1 MKKIFT
7 LCLLFCF
14 FMQAG
19 AYEWTDNYGRSWTF
33 DISGSNATNLR
44 PTERDAI
51 NGNVVIPAKVYYNG
65 TEYSVTNIASSA
77 FASCTGLYN
86 VVISEGVTEISS
98 GAFYGCPFMGTIT
111 IPSSV
116 QRICYDAFYCNY
128 ALTKVIISDIAAWC
142 NINFD
147 DNANPLCYAHHLY
160 INENTEITNL
170 TIPSGVT
177 SIGAYAFHDCTGLT
191 NVTIPS
197 SVTSIG
203 TEAFYG
209 CTNLTNVNVP
219 ESVVSIDEEAFT
231 NTPFF
236 NNMTGLVYLGKVAY
250 KYVGTMPDNTNIIIN
265 NGTATLA
272 PSLFSFCSGLK
283 SVTIPESVT
292 NIGERAFENC
302 SGLTSVNIPSSVTEI
317 GNFAFI
323 RCTGLTSVTIPES
336 ITSIGRSVFNGCSGL
351 TSVIIPESV
360 TSIGMY
366 AFDGCTGL
374 TSLTIPVS
382 VVDISEGAFYGC
394 SGLTSLTIPGSVNS
408 IGMSAFEECTGMT
421 DLTILEGVVNIG
433 EYAFYGCRGLT
444 SASIPSTATNI
455 NKCAF
460 RGCTSLTT
468 VYNYNTTPQTI
479 TEKTF
484 SIYEGATLYVPYG
497 TKGSYQ
503 AVPYWQNF
511 NIVEMALET
520 YELLDLLTEKTPYTI
535 DENIEVNEITYK
547 REFSSKTA
555 GHRQCWFVPF
565 DYIITDE
572 DLDRCTFYRI
582 HMFSAA
588 ADQEGVVQDENKV
601 VMKIVEVSAG
611 YTLKANKP
619 YIIKPKTAGVYE
631 FVAENATLKAMDM
644 GSLKQVS
651 TTINDYDFYGVYDF
665 YSTSEAQQWFSL
677 NTNGNLKWNEA
688 NQRLGAYRWYIK
700 STFIGDDYANTK
712 FIIDEEGEGEETT
725 AINQMYAAPN
735 AEIEGFYTIDGIK
748 LYQPAKGLNIVKY
761 TDGRTKIVYSK

>member
-1 MKKIFT
+1 
-7 LCLLFCF
+7 
-14 FMQAG
+14 MQAG

-160 INENTEITNL
+160 INENTEITDL

-177 SIGAYAFHDCTGLT
+177 SIGDYAFHDCTGLT

-209 CTNLTNVNVP
+209 CTNLTNVNIP
-219 ESVVSIDEEAFT
+219 ESVVSVEEEAFT

-236 NNMTGLVYLGKVAY
+236 DNKTGLVYLGKVAY
-250 KYVGTMPDNTNIIIN
+250 KYVGTMPENTNITIID
-265 NGTATLA
+265 GTVTIA
-272 PSLFSFCSGLK
+272 PSLFSYCSGLK

-292 NIGERAFENC
+292 SIGERAFENC
-302 SGLTSVNIPSSVTEI
+302 EGLTSVNIPSSVTEI

-323 RCTGLTSVTIPES
+323 RCSGLTSVTIPES
-336 ITSIGRSVFNGCSGL
+336 ITSIGRSVFNSCSGL
-351 TSVIIPESV
+351 TSVTIPESV

-374 TSLTIPVS
+374 TSLTIPES
-382 VVDISEGAFYGC
+382 VIDISEGAFFGC

-421 DLTILEGVVNIG
+421 DLTILEGVTNIG
-433 EYAFYGCRGLT
+433 EYAFYGCTGLT
-444 SASIPSTATNI
+444 SASIPSTVTNI

-460 RGCTSLTT
+460 RGCTSLTS
-468 VYNYNTTPQTI
+468 VYNYSTTPQTI
-479 TEKTF
+479 TAKVF
-484 SIYEGATLYVPYG
+484 SIYEDATLYVPYG
-497 TKGSYQ
+497 TKGTYQ
-503 AVPYWQNF
+503 EAPYWQDF
-511 NIVEMALET
+511 NIVEMAPTT
-520 YELLDLLTEKTPYTI
+520 YELLDLLTEKTPYTN
-535 DENIEVNEITYK
+535 DEDKEAEQITYK

-565 DYIITDE
+565 DYTITAD
-572 DLDRCTFYRI
+572 DLERCSFYRI
-582 HMFSAA
+582 HMFSAEA
-588 ADQEGVVQDENKV
+588 GQDGVVQDENKV
-601 VMKIVEVSAG
+601 VMKIVEVTAG

-619 YIIKPKTAGVYE
+619 YIIKPKAAGIYE
-631 FVAENATLKAMDM
+631 FVVENTKLKAMDT

-651 TTINDYDFYGVYDF
+651 TTTNYYDFYGVYDS
-665 YSTSEAQQWFSL
+665 YSTAEAEQWFSM
-677 NTNGNLKWNEA
+677 NTNGNLKWNA
-688 NQRLGAYRWYIK
+688 AGQTLGAYRWYIK
-700 STFIGDDYANTK
+700 STFIGDDYANTT
-712 FIIDEEGEGEETT
+712 FIIDEEGEDDETT
-725 AINQMYAAPN
+725 AIDQMYADPN
-735 AEIEGFYTIDGIK
+735 AEIEGFYTVDGIK

-761 TDGRTKIVYSK
+761 TDGRTKKVYSK

>member
-1 MKKIFT
+1 
-7 LCLLFCF
+7 
-14 FMQAG
+14 MQAG

-33 DISGSNATNLR
+33 DISESNATNLR

-86 VVISEGVTEISS
+86 VVITEGVTEISS

-160 INENTEITNL
+160 INENTEITDL

-177 SIGAYAFHDCTGLT
+177 SIGDYAFHDCTGLT
-191 NVTIPS
+191 NVSIPS

-209 CTNLTNVNVP
+209 CTNLTNVNIP
-219 ESVVSIDEEAFT
+219 ESVVSVEEEAFT

-236 NNMTGLVYLGKVAY
+236 DNKTGLVYLGKVAY
-250 KYVGTMPDNTNIIIN
+250 KYVGTMPENTNITIID
-265 NGTATLA
+265 GTVTIA
-272 PSLFSFCSGLK
+272 PSVFRYCTGLK

-292 NIGERAFENC
+292 SIGERAFENC
-302 SGLTSVNIPSSVTEI
+302 EGLTSVNIPSSVTEI

-323 RCTGLTSVTIPES
+323 RCSGLTSVTIPES
-336 ITSIGRSVFNGCSGL
+336 ITSIGRSVFNSCSGL
-351 TSVIIPESV
+351 TSVTIPESV

-374 TSLTIPVS
+374 TSLTIPES
-382 VVDISEGAFYGC
+382 VIDISEGAFFGC

-433 EYAFYGCRGLT
+433 EYAFYGCTGLT

-460 RGCTSLTT
+460 RGCTSLTS
-468 VYNYNTTPQTI
+468 VYNYSTTPQTI
-479 TEKTF
+479 TAKVF
-484 SIYEGATLYVPYG
+484 SIYEDATLYVPYG
-497 TKGSYQ
+497 TKGTYQ
-503 AVPYWQNF
+503 EAPYWQDF
-511 NIVEMALET
+511 NIVEMAPTT
-520 YELLDLLTEKTPYTI
+520 YELLDLLTEKTPYTN
-535 DENIEVNEITYK
+535 DEDKEAEQITYK

-565 DYIITDE
+565 DYTITAD
-572 DLDRCTFYRI
+572 DLERCSFYRI
-582 HMFSAA
+582 HMFSAEA
-588 ADQEGVVQDENKV
+588 GQDGVVQDENKV
-601 VMKIVEVSAG
+601 VMKIVEVTAG

-619 YIIKPKTAGVYE
+619 YIIKPKTAGIYE
-631 FVAENATLKAMDM
+631 FVVENTKLKAMDT

-651 TTINDYDFYGVYDF
+651 TTTNYYDFYGVYDS
-665 YSTSEAQQWFSL
+665 YSTAEAEQWFSM
-677 NTNGNLKWNEA
+677 NTNGNLKWNA
-688 NQRLGAYRWYIK
+688 AGQTLGAYRWYIK
-700 STFIGDDYANTK
+700 STFIGDDYANTT
-712 FIIDEEGEGEETT
+712 FIIDEEGEGDETT
-725 AINQMYAAPN
+725 AIDQMYADPN
-735 AEIEGFYTIDGIK
+735 AEIEGFYTVDGIK

-761 TDGRTKIVYSK
+761 TDGRTKKVYSK